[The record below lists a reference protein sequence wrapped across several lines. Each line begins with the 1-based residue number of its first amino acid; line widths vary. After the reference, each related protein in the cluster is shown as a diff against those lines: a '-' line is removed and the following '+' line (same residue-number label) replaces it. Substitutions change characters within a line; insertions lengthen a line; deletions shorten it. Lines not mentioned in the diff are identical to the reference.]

1 MQKPYSLCPAIQL
14 KCWKSDIPSLVFH
27 IIRYNQTNKL
37 TSWLQLSNCEI
48 ISNMIAETTC
58 RSTQCYRDRIHKK
71 SGMDTVFRIHH
82 FPQQL
87 LNRKTAIKTFSAIYW
102 RKNKVGAQKDIYT
115 KCITE
120 VLLKRIYNVFRE

>member
-1 MQKPYSLCPAIQL
+1 
-14 KCWKSDIPSLVFH
+14 
-27 IIRYNQTNKL
+27 
-37 TSWLQLSNCEI
+37 
-48 ISNMIAETTC
+48 MIAETDLPNVTGIEFI
-58 RSTQCYRDRIHKK
+58 RSPVRI
-71 SGMDTVFRIHH
+71 VFGIHH

-87 LNRKTAIKTFSAIYW
+87 LNRKTARKTAAAIYW